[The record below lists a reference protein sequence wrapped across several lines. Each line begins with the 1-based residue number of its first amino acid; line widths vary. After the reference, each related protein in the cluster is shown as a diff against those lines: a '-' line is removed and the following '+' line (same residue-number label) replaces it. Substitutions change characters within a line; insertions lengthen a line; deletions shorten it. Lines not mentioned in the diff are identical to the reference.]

1 MAGSESIMDWI
12 KRKVFILSGM
22 NAARRASNRHPHV
35 LFWHG
40 VGTAVDPVVCPEVF
54 GESAFV
60 KQVRY
65 LKRHYEVIAVEELE
79 RRLTENRLTGREVV
93 LTFDDGY
100 ANNLNVVAPILTGLG
115 LPFTVFVSTDNITTG
130 DFYPTTVNRL
140 VTIAAGLDLLDM
152 PSLGK
157 KFTMATDSD
166 RIAAAKEIS
175 VQMKSRPVDEV
186 QAMVADLI
194 GNLPAGR
201 WEEIRQRY
209 SHLRPMNWDEVRQLA
224 AMDGVTIGSHCMWHI
239 CCHDRQRQEEVHG
252 QIVKSKQVI
261 EERLQR
267 PCDFFAYPNGSF
279 TAFSSGCVGD
289 TYKLGFSAET
299 KTSVSLQDRN
309 VLPRIAAYI
318 DLDLFK
324 ILLSSI

>member
-1 MAGSESIMDWI
+1 MAGSEPIMNRI

-22 NAARRASNRHPHV
+22 NAARRASNHKPHV

-40 VGTAVDPVVCPEVF
+40 VGTAVDPVLCPEVY
-54 GESAFV
+54 GLSAF
-60 KQVRY
+60 KRQARY
-65 LKRHYEVIAVEELE
+65 LKRYYDVIAVDELE
-79 RRLTENRLTGREVV
+79 RRLTGNCLTGREVV

-100 ANNLNVVAPILTGLG
+100 ANNLSVVAPVLTGLG

-140 VTIAAGLDLLDM
+140 VTIAAGLDRLDM
-152 PSLGK
+152 PTLGK
-157 KFTMATDSD
+157 KFTMATDGD

-175 VQMKSRPVDEV
+175 VQMKSRPVDDV
-186 QAMVADLI
+186 KDMVADLI
-194 GNLPAGR
+194 GNLPARR
-201 WEEIRQRY
+201 WEEIQQRY
-209 SHLRPMNWDEVRQLA
+209 GHLRPMNWDEVSQLA

-239 CCHDRQRQEEVHG
+239 CCHERQRQEEVYC

-267 PCDFFAYPNGSF
+267 PCDFFAYPNGSY
-279 TAFSSGCVGD
+279 TAFSNGCVGD

-299 KTSVSLQDRN
+299 KTSVSMQDRN